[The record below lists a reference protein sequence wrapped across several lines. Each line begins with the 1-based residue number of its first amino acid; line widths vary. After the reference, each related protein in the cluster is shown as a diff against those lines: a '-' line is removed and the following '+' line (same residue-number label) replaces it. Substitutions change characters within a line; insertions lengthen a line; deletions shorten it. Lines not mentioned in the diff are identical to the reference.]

1 MSTALGHGGGNG
13 TGDGAPAT
21 LRDVARLANVHPSTV
36 SRVLNGATS
45 SRITP
50 DTCARVQ
57 AIAEEL
63 GYRPNMIAQGL
74 RTRRSRSVGV
84 IVTDLSN
91 PVTAPI
97 VSGIEGRLGER
108 GYTVLLGNADHS
120 AEREALHIE
129 TMRAKHVDG
138 LISGSAT
145 VDGDGS
151 VRGLHRLGLP
161 VVLVNRGG
169 EDDRVPAAVPD
180 DLLCSE
186 LAVGHLTELG
196 HTRIAHIAGA
206 AATTTGRRRRAG
218 FEAAIVRRGLRLDP
232 SLMVVSERY
241 TVAEGARCA
250 AELLSRG
257 RTRFTAIVAANDLLA
272 LGCYDALAAA
282 GLSCPDSISVVG
294 CNDMTFADRFTPALT
309 TIHIPH
315 VELGR
320 AAADLLLERLEQ
332 PELAPRN
339 ISIVPRLVVR
349 ASTAALT
356 SG

>member
-1 MSTALGHGGGNG
+1 VKERRNQHPTI
-13 TGDGAPAT
+13 TAPAT

-50 DTCARVQ
+50 DTSARVR
-57 AIAEEL
+57 AIAAEL
-63 GYRPNMIAQGL
+63 GYRPNMMAQGL

-120 AEREALHIE
+120 AERERLQIE

-138 LISGSAT
+138 FICGTAT
-145 VDGDGS
+145 VDGDGFLAEL
-151 VRGLHRLGLP
+151 RTLGVP

-169 EDDRVPAAVPD
+169 EDERVPAAVPD
-180 DLLCSE
+180 DFLCSE
-186 LAVGHLTELG
+186 LAVGHLVELG
-196 HTRIAHIAGA
+196 HTSIAHIAGA

-232 SLMVVSERY
+232 TLIVASERY
-241 TVAEGARCA
+241 TIAEGARCA
-250 AELLSRG
+250 AELLSSG
-257 RTRFTAIVAANDLLA
+257 DGGFTAIVAANDLLA
-272 LGCYDALAAA
+272 LGSYDALAAA
-282 GLSCPDSISVVG
+282 GLTCPGSISIVG
-294 CNDMTFADRFTPALT
+294 CNDMPFADRFAPALT

-315 VELGR
+315 VQLGR
-320 AAADLLLERLEQ
+320 AAADLLLERLEE
-332 PELAPRN
+332 PELAPRQV
-339 ISIVPRLVVR
+339 SIVPRLVVR
-349 ASTAALT
+349 ASTAPRRAE
-356 SG
+356 G

>member
-1 MSTALGHGGGNG
+1 MPATLGRGGDEG
-13 TGDGAPAT
+13 TGNGAPAT
-21 LRDVARLANVHPSTV
+21 LRDVARLAKVHPSTV

-50 DTCARVQ
+50 DTSARVRT
-57 AIAEEL
+57 IAAEL
-63 GYRPNMIAQGL
+63 GYRPNMMAQGL

-91 PVTAPI
+91 PVTAPM

-120 AEREALHIE
+120 AERERLHIE

-138 LISGSAT
+138 LIAGTAT
-145 VDGDGS
+145 VDGDGFLGEL
-151 VRGLHRLGLP
+151 RTLGLP
-161 VVLVNRGG
+161 VVLMNRGG
-169 EDDRVPAAVPD
+169 DDDRVPAAVPD
-180 DLLCSE
+180 DFLCSE
-186 LAVGHLTELG
+186 LAVGHLVELG
-196 HTRIAHIAGA
+196 HTRIAHIAGS
-206 AATTTGRRRRAG
+206 AATTTGRRRRSG

-232 SLMVVSERY
+232 SLIVGSERY

-250 AELLSRG
+250 AELLCHGSG
-257 RTRFTAIVAANDLLA
+257 DFTAIVAANDLLA

-282 GLSCPDSISVVG
+282 GLSCPGSISVVG
-294 CNDMTFADRFTPALT
+294 CNDMTFADRFAPALT

-315 VELGR
+315 VQLGR

-356 SG
+356 TG